1 MKLRQKVEM
10 GIAPAASP
18 GVEERR
24 VSQEIYE
31 PLLAGGWERP
41 PIIGVHASSAED
53 DSSRS
58 KKGCCCYCPQF
69 LHRCICTWA

>member
-1 MKLRQKVEM
+1 MRQKVEM

-31 PLLAGGWERP
+31 PLLAGGWGRP

-58 KKGCCCYCPQF
+58 KEGMLLLLP
-69 LHRCICTWA
+69 TVST